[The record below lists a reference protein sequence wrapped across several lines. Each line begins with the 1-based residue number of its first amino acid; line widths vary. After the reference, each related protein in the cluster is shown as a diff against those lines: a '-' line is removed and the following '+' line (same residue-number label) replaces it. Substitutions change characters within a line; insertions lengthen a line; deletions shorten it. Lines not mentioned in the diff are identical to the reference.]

1 MLHQLDPLAGE
12 AEETSGAWI
21 VNDDDAQQVS
31 RHSRHL
37 DQCRRR
43 SALALKP
50 VLDSVERA
58 SAYRKRFLQRG
69 GHTPA

>member
-1 MLHQLDPLAGE
+1 MAPNAGRRHARRSINSIPLAGE
-12 AEETSGAWI
+12 AGEISGTWI

-37 DQCRRR
+37 DLCRRQ

-50 VLDSVERA
+50 IPDSVERA
-58 SAYRKRFLQRG
+58 SA
-69 GHTPA
+69 